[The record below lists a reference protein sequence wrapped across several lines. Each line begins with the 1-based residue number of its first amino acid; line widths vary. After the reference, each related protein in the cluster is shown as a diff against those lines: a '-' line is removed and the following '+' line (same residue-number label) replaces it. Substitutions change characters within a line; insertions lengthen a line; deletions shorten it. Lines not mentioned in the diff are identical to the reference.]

1 MSSFPRLADGQLAHA
16 VLATPSVG
24 EAYRQQEIW
33 DLKTR
38 LAYDVAGRIRKRYET
53 EIAPAYAREHGAAPT
68 SRHVIGELMAEDPA
82 TQMWSALR
90 RCGQE
95 QMWDLVAQ
103 STARQFTRLT
113 DTAGALLGSVGSLSL
128 DSSVQIPAY
137 LQTVDIHCMPTGY
150 YRETAPDDLTAGA
163 LYDRGVY
170 IYAAGQLGA
179 ANDDKGRSVIEH
191 YLDVHHPGLAP
202 AAILDMGCS
211 VGHSTLPYVE
221 RYPGAEVHAIDVA
234 APMLRYAHARAAS
247 FGLPVHFSQ
256 RDAEATGFAAGSFDL
271 VVSHILLHETST
283 KAVQNILAESFRL
296 LKPGGLMIH
305 AEYPPFTTMD
315 PFAQFLVEWDTT
327 NNNEPFWST
336 VRTLDLEAM
345 AVRAGFEPENVS
357 RELIP
362 TGRRLVTGQSSA
374 GRIGLLV
381 ARR

>member
-1 MSSFPRLADGQLAHA
+1 MNRLADGQLEHA
-16 VLATPSVG
+16 VLAAPNVG

-38 LAYDVAGRIRKRYET
+38 LAYDVAARIRQRYET

-90 RCGQE
+90 RSGQE
-95 QMWDLVAQ
+95 QMWALVAD
-103 STARQFTRLT
+103 STARQLSRLT
-113 DTAGALLGSVGSLSL
+113 GVAGSLLGSTGSLTL
-128 DSSVQIPAY
+128 DASVQVPAY

-150 YRETAPDDLTAGA
+150 YRETGPDDLTAGA

-211 VGHSTLPYVE
+211 VGHSTLPYAE
-221 RYPGAEVHAIDVA
+221 RYPEAEVHAIDVA

-247 FGLPVHFSQ
+247 FGLPVHFAQ
-256 RDAEATGFAAGSFDL
+256 RDAEATGYAAGSFDL

-283 KAVQNILAESFRL
+283 KAVQNILTESFRL

-345 AVRAGFEPENVS
+345 AARAGFEPGQVS

-374 GRIGLLV
+374 GRIGLIV

>member
-1 MSSFPRLADGQLAHA
+1 MTSFPTLADGQLAHA
-16 VLATPSVG
+16 VLATPTVT

-33 DLKTR
+33 DLKAR
-38 LAYDVAGRIRKRYET
+38 LAYDVAARIRKRYET
-53 EIAPAYAREHGAAPT
+53 EIAPAYARKHGCAPT
-68 SRHVIGELMAEDPA
+68 SRHVIGELMAQDPA

-90 RCGQE
+90 RSGQE
-95 QMWDLVAQ
+95 QMWELVAQ

-113 DTAGALLGSVGSLSL
+113 DTASALLDTVGTLALDPSVE
-128 DSSVQIPAY
+128 IPAY

-191 YLDVHHPGLAP
+191 YLDVKHPNLTP
-202 AAILDMGCS
+202 SAILDMGCS

-221 RYPGAEVHAIDVA
+221 RYPQADVHAIDVA

-256 RDAEATGFAAGSFDL
+256 RNAEATGFAAESFDL

-283 KAVQNILAESFRL
+283 KAVQNILTESFRL

-305 AEYPPFTTMD
+305 AEYPPFSTMD

-336 VRTLDLEAM
+336 VRTLDLKAM
-345 AVRAGFEPENVS
+345 AVRAGFEPDKVS